1 MSSSAKETKPAKKP
15 QNSKQKEAEE
25 EAARAEEERL
35 RQTALISSTFANME
49 LQTTKLTLAQYTEL
63 YTKAKEDVTK
73 LQRELADR
81 EREHAQGMRH
91 QQEKLDKAL
100 TKVKQ
105 MDIAC
110 TERVEQ
116 TKRDVAEEH
125 DKLRTTIKELQGT
138 IEALRETS
146 DQQLADLDALN
157 AFKRER
163 HDIHRE
169 LANYKQRQAEVGIA
183 HEEQISALKFSAL
196 EERVRLKAE
205 EKALK
210 ERFDEEVQRK
220 AEGMLDARTSEIHED
235 NKLVV
240 SEKQTLQMELARIAK
255 ENQRLTTINSDQ
267 RRELSLLKGAEEE
280 FSKRCGKQLH
290 EIKGLKDL
298 ITALEANAER
308 TNSKYE
314 KKLRDLQLATSN
326 RVTVL
331 ESERDNAVRNA
342 EGRHRELG
350 KMRSLA
356 KTVVRQRTEL
366 ETFFS
371 EAFDFVR
378 RELAKERQQQQILV
392 SGPSQVEAQQQQRL
406 SIEDT
411 TVNGSSTHKRMITMR
426 HGNNTAVAP
435 PRALENHP
443 IYATLTPRG
452 TTRTAQPPKRAMPN
466 TSTSLVIHPSQA
478 SKDASSVPSLPA
490 IRTTTRRTPSSAPT
504 PSETTP
510 TKAKGIYH
518 SAADETTTNPNMA
531 SGGAD
536 ISDLSWSDKERV
548 LRILFAKI
556 NGKDQQAATL
566 EQNAHDN
573 SVGKALTAN
582 TTASDT
588 KLLGDKEGTTFFTQ
602 NM

>member
-49 LQTTKLTLAQYTEL
+49 LQTTKLTLTQYTEL

-91 QQEKLDKAL
+91 QQDKLDKAL

-116 TKRDVAEEH
+116 TRREVAEEH

-163 HDIHRE
+163 HDIHKE

-240 SEKQTLQMELARIAK
+240 GEKQTLQMELARIAK
-255 ENQRLTTINSDQ
+255 ENQRLAATNSDQ

-298 ITALEANAER
+298 ITALETNAEK
-308 TNSKYE
+308 TNGKYE

-378 RELAKERQQQQILV
+378 RELAKERQQQILI
-392 SGPSQVEAQQQQRL
+392 SSPSQVGAPQQHRL
-406 SIEDT
+406 SMEDT
-411 TVNGSSTHKRMITMR
+411 TTGVSSTYKRMITMKS
-426 HGNNTAVAP
+426 NPAVPP

-466 TSTSLVIHPSQA
+466 TSTSLVLHPSQA

-504 PSETTP
+504 PSESTP
-510 TKAKGIYH
+510 TKAKSSYRP
-518 SAADETTTNPNMA
+518 ADETTPNMA
-531 SGGAD
+531 TSNGGAD
-536 ISDLSWSDKERV
+536 ISELSWSDKERV

-566 EQNAHDN
+566 EQNAHDD

-582 TTASDT
+582 TTANDT